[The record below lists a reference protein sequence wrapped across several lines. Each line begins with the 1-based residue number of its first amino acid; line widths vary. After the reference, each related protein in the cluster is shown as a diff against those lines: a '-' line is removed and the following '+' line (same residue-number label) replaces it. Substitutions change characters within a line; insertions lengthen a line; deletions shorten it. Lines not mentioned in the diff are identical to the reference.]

1 MKQLERIRT
10 MEALLDDARAAL
22 DALNNAL
29 DGYEKVRE
37 EIDRL
42 EAYYTGEDWRQ
53 DFEDD
58 EEGRLPADL
67 KRGVLSE
74 DGIYDL
80 LEDDREVLVRLLETA
95 ADVLRRG

>member
-10 MEALLDDARAAL
+10 MEALLDEARAAV
-22 DALNNAL
+22 DALNAAL
-29 DGYEKVRE
+29 DGYEKARE
-37 EIDRL
+37 VIDRL
-42 EAYYTGEDWRQ
+42 EAYYTSEEWRQ

-80 LEDDREVLVRLLETA
+80 LEDDRDVLVRLLETA

>member
-1 MKQLERIRT
+1 MEQQERIKT
-10 MEALLDDARAAL
+10 MEALLDTARAAI
-22 DALNNAL
+22 DALNDAL

-37 EIDRL
+37 GIDRL
-42 EAYYTGEDWRQ
+42 EEYYTGDDWRK

-58 EEGRLPADL
+58 EAGCLPVTL

-95 ADVLRRG
+95 ADFLRRG

>member
-10 MEALLDDARAAL
+10 MEALLEDARAAL

-80 LEDDREVLVRLLETA
+80 LEDDREILVRLLETA

>member
-1 MKQLERIRT
+1 MEQQERIRT
-10 MEALLDDARAAL
+10 MEALLDAARAAV
-22 DALNNAL
+22 DALDEAL

-37 EIDRL
+37 GIDRL
-42 EAYYTGEDWRQ
+42 EAYYTGDEWRQ

-58 EEGRLPADL
+58 EAGRLPDNL

-80 LEDDREVLVRLLETA
+80 LEDDREVLVRLLETVA
-95 ADVLRRG
+95 AVLRRG

>member
-1 MKQLERIRT
+1 MEQTERIRA
-10 MEALLDDARAAL
+10 MEELLDRSRAAL
-22 DALNNAL
+22 DRLNAAL
-29 DGYEKVRE
+29 DGYTAARE
-37 EIDRL
+37 GIRRL
-42 EAYYTGEDWRQ
+42 EAYYTGEDWRR

-80 LEDDREVLVRLLETA
+80 LEDDRALLIRLLETA
-95 ADVLRRG
+95 ADTLRRG

>member
-80 LEDDREVLVRLLETA
+80 LEDDREILVRLLETA

>member
-10 MEALLDDARAAL
+10 MEALLDEARAAL
-22 DALNNAL
+22 NALNDAL

-42 EAYYTGEDWRQ
+42 EAYYTSEEWRQ

-80 LEDDREVLVRLLETA
+80 LEDDREILVRLLETA

>member
-1 MKQLERIRT
+1 

-80 LEDDREVLVRLLETA
+80 LEDDREILVRLLETA

>member
-22 DALNNAL
+22 NALNDAL

-42 EAYYTGEDWRQ
+42 EAYYTSEEWRQ

-80 LEDDREVLVRLLETA
+80 LEDDREILVRLLETA

>member
-10 MEALLDDARAAL
+10 MEALLDDARGVI
-22 DALNNAL
+22 DALNDAL
-29 DGYEKVRE
+29 DGYEKARE

-42 EAYYTGEDWRQ
+42 EAYYTSEEWRQ

-95 ADVLRRG
+95 ADILRRG

>member
-1 MKQLERIRT
+1 MKQTERIRT
-10 MEALLDDARAAL
+10 MEALLDEARAAV
-22 DALNNAL
+22 DALNAAL
-29 DGYEKVRE
+29 DGYEKARE
-37 EIDRL
+37 QIDRL
-42 EAYYTGEDWRQ
+42 EAYYTGEEWRK

-95 ADVLRRG
+95 AGVLRRG